1 MTEMITSADVTALPL
16 APKNPLPYWRRL
28 KAARSFDTGLELL
41 RDAGGPVTRNVLAP
55 RWIMAPLVFVS
66 SPRGARD
73 VLGSRDGFAERGA
86 TPMAWELRRLGGDN
100 LLVVSH
106 QEWLPRRRALQPIFS
121 KQRVPRFAGHM
132 AAVADELAG
141 RWADGTE
148 VDLDTECRTMTLR
161 ALGRSVLGL
170 DLHGRTQVVAP
181 VLRDGVKWAADR
193 ALRPINPPRWL
204 PTRGQRRAY
213 AASTALHELAGDIL
227 RACRADPDRD
237 APLLRA
243 LMQATD
249 PQTGAPLSDRAIR
262 DELVLFLIAGHETT
276 STTLTYALWAL
287 GHRPDLQQRVATE
300 VAQLGDR
307 PLTHADVPRLGY
319 TMRVLCEAL
328 RLCPPAPAVGRMVLQ
343 DIEVD
348 GYRLPA
354 GTFAVVAIYAIHRD
368 PMLWD
373 DPLRF
378 DPDRFSAERSKG
390 RDRWQYLPFGG
401 GPRACIGDHF
411 AMLEATLA
419 LASIV
424 RRVEIG
430 SLDDDFPTA
439 TPLTVIAATPIRAQV
454 RRRTFNNS

>member
-1 MTEMITSADVTALPL
+1 
-16 APKNPLPYWRRL
+16 
-28 KAARSFDTGLELL
+28 
-41 RDAGGPVTRNVLAP
+41 
-55 RWIMAPLVFVS
+55 
-66 SPRGARD
+66 
-73 VLGSRDGFAERGA
+73 
-86 TPMAWELRRLGGDN
+86 
-100 LLVVSH
+100 
-106 QEWLPRRRALQPIFS
+106 
-121 KQRVPRFAGHM
+121 
-132 AAVADELAG
+132 
-141 RWADGTE
+141 
-148 VDLDTECRTMTLR
+148 MTLR